1 MKTHNL
7 KSLLLT
13 ILFFNLSINY
23 LILNSQYSFFSDIP
37 TQIRFLGLVLF
48 LLFALLLNYQ
58 FKKNKELDE
67 TIIYILIF
75 IGFSFIN
82 LINFQSSYFW
92 EAIPDSATYKNLG
105 NSLLSCFK
113 LSLSC
118 IETPYLLFPIGQ
130 PFISGILSG
139 YLYEYAHYFN
149 ILLVSFTIYLISL
162 IAKKHYL
169 KTSGIGIF
177 YLLSHSLIYE
187 LTPMQI
193 SEVSFTFLLFFII
206 YIYLQNFKNKDN
218 VSAFLYGF
226 LILIR
231 PIALALL
238 PLFIFIYKKS
248 KVTIIVFIVVL
259 IVAASFNFITA
270 DKFIISDFNVDSRN
284 DGLINNEGYFD
295 YFVKLLKSDSETKI
309 EFINFINDNYQ
320 RLYGESS
327 KDCDFETV
335 CFFYNPKY
343 NLDGTEASYFTN
355 SRIGSLFNNYLI
367 IFYNLRAPQN
377 LFLYVLP
384 ILIVLPFLFKRFKA
398 EKFFSASLILLI
410 IPTLLT
416 VEFGNRWNF
425 TLIFLSS
432 LIIEM
437 CSSNI
442 IYKHK

>member
-1 MKTHNL
+1 MKIHNL
-7 KSLLLT
+7 KSLLLA

-58 FKKNKELDE
+58 FKKNKKLDE
-67 TIIYILIF
+67 TIIYISIF

-82 LINFQSSYFW
+82 LINVQSSYFW
-92 EAIPDSATYKNLG
+92 EAIPDSVTYKNLG

-118 IETPYLLFPIGQ
+118 IDTPYLLFPIGQ

-139 YLYEYAHYFN
+139 YFYEYAHYFN
-149 ILLVSFTIYLISL
+149 ILIVSFTIYFISF
-162 IAKKHYL
+162 IVKKHYL

-177 YLLSHSLIYE
+177 YLLSHSLIFE

-218 VSAFLYGF
+218 VSSLLYGF
-226 LILIR
+226 LILVR

-238 PLFIFIYKKS
+238 PIFIFIYKKS
-248 KVTIIVFIVVL
+248 KVTIIVFIAVIV
-259 IVAASFNFITA
+259 VAASFNFITA
-270 DKFIISDFNVDSRN
+270 DKFIISDFNVDSRD

-327 KDCDFETV
+327 KDCDFESV

-384 ILIVLPFLFKRFKA
+384 ILIVLPFLFKRFKV
-398 EKFFSASLILLI
+398 EKFFSTSLILLI